1 MKSLVGS
8 YWNIIILV
16 RWTITNAVMLLISN
30 YPALQTQLLLGISV
44 CFQCMILGGRP
55 HISTFENLLA
65 LFNELMVSTYL
76 YLLLLLTDFFGENS

>member
-16 RWTITNAVMLLISN
+16 RWKMTNAVMLLISN
-30 YPALQTQLLLGISV
+30 YPAFQTQLLLVISV
-44 CFQCMILGGRP
+44 GFQCMILGGRP
-55 HISTFENLLA
+55 FIQLYDNLLA

-76 YLLLLLTDFFGENS
+76 YLLLLLTDFFGDNS